1 MKELG
6 EYEPPRDSSTQ
17 ADTTM
22 KDVSTL
28 TDKVSPFQNSFFSL
42 ILSIFLSI
50 SFSLISI
57 YVYNYRFIYLS
68 IFLFSSYSLSLS
80 HTHKFTLDKRCVF
93 NKESLQVNVS
103 GPHAVEIENLTLSKE
118 KDANNVKRSDS
129 CDQYVYKT
137 MEEAEES
144 IESKTTL
151 DDTGDRETHAVDTV
165 KDANESTKG
174 SLEEAAKDSED
185 SAGEDKSEDDSGVDT
200 EEALETAD
208 SKAVDGNKQ
217 QELSKVS
224 LCSVN
229 VYQDCIIEIF
239 QTDFITSVCIM
250 RDREIIRERERD
262 FSVW

>member
-1 MKELG
+1 
-6 EYEPPRDSSTQ
+6 
-17 ADTTM
+17 
-22 KDVSTL
+22 
-28 TDKVSPFQNSFFSL
+28 
-42 ILSIFLSI
+42 
-50 SFSLISI
+50 
-57 YVYNYRFIYLS
+57 
-68 IFLFSSYSLSLS
+68 
-80 HTHKFTLDKRCVF
+80 
-93 NKESLQVNVS
+93 
-103 GPHAVEIENLTLSKE
+103 
-118 KDANNVKRSDS
+118 
-129 CDQYVYKT
+129 

-144 IESKTTL
+144 IKSKTTL